1 MRFPEARNR
10 KGLRAVKAPL
20 LGPMSVVT
28 VNIWSD
34 AQQLAKIPPAPN
46 IYIIALSHLQSA
58 LIFTHIHPQ
67 VTRKVVC

>member
-20 LGPMSVVT
+20 LGPMSVLT

-34 AQQLAKIPPAPN
+34 AQQLAKILPEPN
-46 IYIIALSHLQSA
+46 IYIALSHLQSA